1 MRFKQL
7 GYFLRQALKNMA
19 RNKVMSISTI
29 LTVAISLLIVG
40 SFMVFILNAGAFIEG
55 QSDKTQLSA
64 FVDPGMTEAQ
74 AKEVGKALE
83 ALEGID
89 TIEYKSKAQAMEE
102 MMVKYGGED
111 AWKQIFGD
119 DNPMPHTFIITGEDN
134 TLLDGISQEAA
145 KIPGVYK
152 VDYAKDLANKLT
164 NLVNAVRIS
173 GIVIVGILFL
183 IAIFLIS
190 TTIKLSLYAKRK
202 EIQVMKYVGSSNSFI
217 QGPFLASGMLL
228 GFLGALVSSIVLFAA
243 YGFLMDKVVADIEFL
258 SLTYDGT
265 QILLIILGLLLS
277 GIFVGA
283 LGSYA
288 SLRKYLEV

>member
-1 MRFKQL
+1 MNLKKI
-7 GYFLRQALKNMA
+7 GYFMNQAFKNMG

-40 SFMVFILNAGAFIEG
+40 GFLVFIINAGTFIKT
-55 QSDKTQLSA
+55 QSDKTQLSV
-64 FVDPGMTEAQ
+64 FVDQAYTEAQ
-74 AKEVGKALE
+74 AKGVGVKLKE
-83 ALEGID
+83 IPGVD
-89 TIEYKSKAQAMEE
+89 TLVYKSKAEAMKE
-102 MMVKYGGED
+102 MISKYGGEEE
-111 AWKQIFGD
+111 WKQIFGE
-119 DNPMPHTFIITGEDN
+119 DNPMPYTFIITGSDN
-134 TLLDGISQEAA
+134 TKLDGISQEAT
-145 KIPGVYK
+145 KIEGVYK

-164 NLVNAVRIS
+164 NIVNAVRIS

-190 TTIKLSLYAKRK
+190 TTIKLSLYSKRK

-228 GFLGALVSSIVLFAA
+228 GLLGAMVSSLVLFIG
-243 YGFLMDKVVADIEFL
+243 YKMLMDYATNIEFL
-258 SLTYDGT
+258 NLSYDGI
-265 QILLIILGLLLS
+265 QILLIVIGLLFS
-277 GIFVGA
+277 GVFVGA